1 MMTPDDATL
10 LAADVELS
18 VEQLDEPA
26 WQRHPKRA
34 KLRPNQA
41 AHDDC
46 REATPT
52 GPPPGKATTDVASV
66 VAEAVKSTVMA
77 VKDELAADRAAA
89 GGSSSHGQVEMVGE
103 AAPPF
108 NSGIVVQKRPRRRR
122 LADLDDGS
130 PGDGSGIRRGIA
142 FTAVVLG
149 GAERVRQRG
158 PLDQGGQDVIDE
170 GASPLTSPV
179 V

>member
-1 MMTPDDATL
+1 MMMTPEDATV

-46 REATPT
+46 SEATPT
-52 GPPPGKATTDVASV
+52 GPPPWKATTDVASV
-66 VAEAVKSTVMA
+66 VAEAVKSTLMA

-89 GGSSSHGQVEMVGE
+89 SGNSSHGQVEMVGE
-103 AAPPF
+103 A
-108 NSGIVVQKRPRRRR
+108 SGHHRSIVASSCKNV
-122 LADLDDGS
+122 L
-130 PGDGSGIRRGIA
+130 
-142 FTAVVLG
+142 AVVDLQTLTM
-149 GAERVRQRG
+149 AVQAMDRAHVAALHSQRLCSAALNV
-158 PLDQGGQDVIDE
+158 LDKEAQRIWEAKMSLMKVL
-170 GASPLTSPV
+170 PH
-179 V
+179 